1 MPSLWAVWNEAAETS
16 MRVPIG
22 RDANR
27 GDEAPRSVETGDD
40 SGARTGRN
48 RVCIGDDDNG

>member
-1 MPSLWAVWNEAAETS
+1 LWAVWNEAAETS
-16 MRVPIG
+16 MRAPIG

-27 GDEAPRSVETGDD
+27 GDEAPRSVETGDG
-40 SGARTGRN
+40 SGARTGRK